1 MSKNICDMGEQ
12 ICPMVLLIKDHKGWS
27 PEMNTPLPSRPV
39 VSGNCGLNSHLSELI
54 SLVMEPVTNE
64 ASGHEIESTTEML
77 HRISELNKRLA
88 SSKCDNGSSRNDEN
102 PLSFE
107 SNEDVSLTTN
117 LFVDAA
123 KQAEAELPMKISN
136 KEAVVRP
143 KSGIRSYGMLGSK
156 TDNNR

>member
-1 MSKNICDMGEQ
+1 
-12 ICPMVLLIKDHKGWS
+12 
-27 PEMNTPLPSRPV
+27 MNTPLPSRPV
-39 VSGNCGLNSHLSELI
+39 VSGNCGLNSHSHQLI

-64 ASGHEIESTTEML
+64 SSGHEIESTTEML
-77 HRISELNKRLA
+77 HRISELDKRLA

-117 LFVDAA
+117 LCVDAA

>member
-1 MSKNICDMGEQ
+1 
-12 ICPMVLLIKDHKGWS
+12 
-27 PEMNTPLPSRPV
+27 
-39 VSGNCGLNSHLSELI
+39 
-54 SLVMEPVTNE
+54 MEPVTNE